1 MEWDTGEE
9 DEEADEGSLSK
20 IEKLTMILSR
30 LQELKKQ
37 GQEEVIEEKIEI
49 VRQDLLREV
58 EGRKINK

>member
-30 LQELKKQ
+30 LQDLKKQ
-37 GQEEVIEEKIEI
+37 GQEEGIEEKIEI